1 MCTQRLISIFKD
13 AQSIVMQQSILNN
26 INSDLFEKYD
36 CIQNIE
42 TDYIMYMLEKG
53 FGKANISVAVH
64 GI

>member
-1 MCTQRLISIFKD
+1 
-13 AQSIVMQQSILNN
+13 MQQSILNN

>member
-1 MCTQRLISIFKD
+1 
-13 AQSIVMQQSILNN
+13 MQQSILNN

-53 FGKANISVAVH
+53 FRKANISVAVH
-64 GI
+64 GIL